1 MDHYDPSRQAAPSA
15 FRSTLHGTVFAG
27 RERLLE
33 ELHDG
38 DPVLVVPDPP
48 GDDEPGVW
56 IHLPSG
62 EPLGH
67 LPPEISHWLWPRL
80 QAGERARATALR
92 VHGEDAPSWRRVVVR
107 VELESGRPPGPA
119 TAAKGA
125 DSL

>member
-1 MDHYDPSRQAAPSA
+1 MDHSDPSRPAAPSA

-38 DPVLVVPDPP
+38 DPVQVVPDPP
-48 GDDEPGVW
+48 GDAEPGVW
-56 IHLPSG
+56 IHLPTG

-67 LPPEISHWLWPRL
+67 LPPEISRWLWPRL
-80 QAGERARATALR
+80 QAGDRARATALR

-119 TAAKGA
+119 TVEKGA